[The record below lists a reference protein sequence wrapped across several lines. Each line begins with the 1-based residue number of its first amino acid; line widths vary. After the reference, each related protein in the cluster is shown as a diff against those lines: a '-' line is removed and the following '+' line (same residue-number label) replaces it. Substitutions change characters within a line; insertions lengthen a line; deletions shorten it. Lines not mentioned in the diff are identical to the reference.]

1 MSWEKISYNRNALY
15 EQVWSEPI
23 LKVAKSYGI
32 SNVGLAKICD
42 RLKVPRP
49 GMGYWQRLKWGK
61 VVAKPPLPALRDGES
76 EEHVSQRY
84 AKLGLEPGT
93 SNEFV
98 VLADGEKHP
107 ANRITVPESLVEP
120 HSLAVK
126 AEKCLRHAGTDQ
138 FGLLRPRAT
147 GRLTIRV
154 SRASLDRALRVM
166 DTLLKALEAR
176 QYKVSVDSGEN
187 GHTSALVLGE
197 AVPFWIEEI
206 VDPVERPLTA
216 KERQEKE
223 KYSWMHTRP
232 YYNQVPS
239 GRLALKIGSAP
250 YTGIRRTVADSE
262 KRRLEDSLNK
272 FVEVVV
278 LGAEK
283 QKSERLEK
291 ERRERE
297 WKERE
302 RLRLEEQRRQELE
315 RQRLEILTRQ
325 VDDWDR
331 SRRIRKFIAE
341 MRELE
346 LSSSKKTWKIG
357 EIPLAEWM
365 EWALGYADRIDP
377 VAPIRKARQ
386 TVSGEGPT
394 PTDSPASAPVTAP
407 SS

>member
-1 MSWEKISYNRNALY
+1 MSWETIRYNRNTLY

-23 LKVAKSYGI
+23 LKVAMSYGI

-42 RLKVPRP
+42 RLKIPRP
-49 GMGYWQRLKWGK
+49 GMGYWQRLKFGK
-61 VVAKPPLPALRDGES
+61 TVQKPPLPALREGES
-76 EEHVSQRY
+76 EEHVTQRQ
-84 AKLGLEPGT
+84 AKHGLEPGT
-93 SNEFV
+93 SSEFV

-107 ANRITVPESLVEP
+107 ANRIVVPESLVEP
-120 HSLAVK
+120 HSLVVK
-126 AEKCLRHAGTDQ
+126 AEKSLRHAGTDQ
-138 FGLLRPRAT
+138 FGLLRSRAS

-166 DTLLKALEAR
+166 DALVKALEAR
-176 QYKVSVDSGEN
+176 QYKVSVNSGEN
-187 GHTSALVLGE
+187 AHTSALVLGE

-223 KYSWMHTRP
+223 KYSWMHPRP

-250 YTGIRRTVADSE
+250 YTGIRRRVADSE
-262 KRRLEDSLNK
+262 KHRLEDSLNK
-272 FVEVVV
+272 FVEVMV

-283 QKSERLEK
+283 QQSERLEK

-297 WKERE
+297 WKEQE
-302 RLRLEEQRRQELE
+302 RFRLEEQQRMELE

-325 VDDWDR
+325 VDNWDR
-331 SRRIRKFIAE
+331 SRRIREFIADI
-341 MRELE
+341 RELA
-346 LSSSKKTWKIG
+346 LASNTKTWKIG

-365 EWALGYADRIDP
+365 EWALGYADKIDP
-377 VAPIRKARQ
+377 VAPIRRARQ
-386 TVSGEGPT
+386 AKASNEGA
-394 PTDSPASAPVTAP
+394 DH
-407 SS
+407 